1 MAETTKDQLNRLHQ
15 AGVPLSGAWLSYAR
29 TEDRTRWAELKN
41 QSAPEA
47 FAKGVEASH
56 AVEGDFLTKFTQAL
70 QGPQSILTARS
81 ELMKKLQA
89 RILSYIASGQL
100 HGFGYE
106 LPRQVASAPVAI
118 PKAAWAGQCD
128 WVNGTLSYQ
137 GLQFVGVR
145 LTTNR
150 IRNEILERGHVDR
163 TPPRAVGRPSVA
175 KDILSAMHALHEAG
189 EIDVTASQYSHF
201 CKLRGWLELH
211 RPDLDPPPNAISD
224 ETLRKQFAPFFK
236 ALKKNTKQ

>member
-1 MAETTKDQLNRLHQ
+1 MTKTTKDQLSQLHH
-15 AGVPLSGAWLSYAR
+15 AGAPLSGAWLSYAR
-29 TEDRTRWAELKN
+29 AEDRARWVELKN

-47 FAKGVEASH
+47 FAKGVEASQ
-56 AVEGDFLTKFTQAL
+56 AVEGDILTKLTQAFK
-70 QGPQSILTARS
+70 GPQAILTARS
-81 ELMKKLQA
+81 ELAKKLQA
-89 RILSYIASGQL
+89 NILSYIANGQL

-118 PKAAWAGQCD
+118 PKVAWTGQCD

-150 IRNEILERGHVDR
+150 KRNEILERGHVDL

-175 KDILSAMHALHEAG
+175 KDILSAIHALHEAG
-189 EIDVTASQYSHF
+189 EIDVTASQYSHI

-224 ETLRKQFAPFFK
+224 ETFRKQFAPFFK
-236 ALKKNTKQ
+236 TLKENTKQ